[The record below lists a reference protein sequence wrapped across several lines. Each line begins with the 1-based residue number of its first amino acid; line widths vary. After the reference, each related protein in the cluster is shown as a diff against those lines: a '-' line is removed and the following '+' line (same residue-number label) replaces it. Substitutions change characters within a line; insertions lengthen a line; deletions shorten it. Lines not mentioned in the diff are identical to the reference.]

1 MRVTRDRIR
10 KIIREELFRE
20 AGFMGVLSQDEVHTL
35 IDAGFNVDGINAD
48 NLTPDMK
55 RALAAVDSVDAA
67 ADGVDNDGDGEIDEP
82 DEGAYFSQ
90 GGTVSEFISYLQT
103 LDGSLPVECAIA
115 EGPYLMALASCSFAV
130 IQPGEGTDEVRIDDP
145 TFMILCEP

>member
-1 MRVTRDRIR
+1 MRVTKNRLRQ
-10 KIIREELFRE
+10 IIVEEISQIHE
-20 AGFMGVLSQDEVHTL
+20 A
-35 IDAGFNVDGINAD
+35 
-48 NLTPDMK
+48 TPD
-55 RALAAVDSVDAA
+55 SE
-67 ADGVDNDGDGEIDEP
+67 GIDNDGDGEVDEE

-103 LDGSLPVECAIA
+103 LDGNLPVDCAIA

-130 IQPGEGTDEVRIDDP
+130 IQAGEGTSEVPVDKP